1 MLQNVYRCLKKEG
14 YAFSPFLKRG
24 IYRMLSVQ
32 MLHPSMKKFRVRI
45 ARATESVGWET
56 KRQNVFLIGKFALFK
71 IYLL

>member
-1 MLQNVYRCLKKEG
+1 
-14 YAFSPFLKRG
+14 
-24 IYRMLSVQ
+24 MLSVQ